1 MEKKSLIV
9 DGFVFPNEKEAQT
22 AFNEHNN
29 IEMIRQRTPISDPDA
44 AYELYTKLIERD
56 MFKTVVGYSF
66 LYELR
71 QRLVVDF
78 GYAEEELPFVT
89 LSENIRYDRISGRN
103 QNILEIKLEKELAIK
118 KKMTIALIAL
128 IAMVIAMFVIA
139 AVNPNT
145 GYINTENK
153 ILNKYATWQEE
164 LEQREQAVKEKEKQ
178 LNIPSKE

>member
-1 MEKKSLIV
+1 MEKESLIV
-9 DGFVFPNEKEAQT
+9 DGFVFPNEREAQT
-22 AFNEHNN
+22 ALNEHNN
-29 IEMIRQRTPISDPDA
+29 IEMIRQRTPISNPDA
-44 AYELYTKLIERD
+44 AYELYTKLVERN

-71 QRLVVDF
+71 QRLIADF
-78 GYAEEELPFVT
+78 GYDEAELPVIE
-89 LSENIRYDRISGRN
+89 LSENIKYDKISGRN
-103 QNILEIKLEKELAIK
+103 QNVLEIKLQRELAIK
-118 KKMTIALIAL
+118 KRMTIVLVALVV
-128 IAMVIAMFVIA
+128 MVIAMFVIA